1 MTKILSIAL
10 LNLILLSVQ
19 PAEAML
25 KLGGSEGAGDDD
37 RTPTSDK
44 TRAVPQPASESKAES
59 SDLPAIGRELLQKGY
74 FVYPIIEA
82 LFKQEGKDT
91 PHELQEEHLTL
102 HPIPRAEFIR
112 EITAEDEEF
121 GRLMAKAQEDSTQEE
136 LERMKAQ
143 LAGMNNMKAQIV
155 TLEPNPDGLDPF
167 LRFSL
172 NCLMETTPSSFPAA
186 VLIPVPAL
194 LPDVAH
200 LSPLETCVW
209 KPNLDLRQLEGAV
222 LMLPESAPCPE
233 GFDWG
238 KLKVQTYTGKLR
250 PAVNDFIDEHTQQ
263 RLIPVSLSEEENPY
277 TVKAM
282 LGEVNVY
289 DPNIFTDILRE
300 RPYISFGMEAAP
312 YRVGIGSWMN
322 TLIVGVDEFN
332 KLYGIGQFK
341 THQHAGPRFVK
352 KCRVEPLIKLV
363 EVSSYQLLS
372 LLSTVENKEWLT
384 DFREVQYPKVKRAL
398 TNFARYVEHCQTPQ
412 RINAWN
418 IRIYP
423 SEVPLRLADYPYDT
437 AQQVLEDKCLNSVR
451 EENTLLYWFARYLQG
466 FHGVWQD
473 DQDIQLEQLGLA
485 ASALREKLSDETKF
499 TWSYAQQMNNI
510 LTLIIKNRRVDG
522 FPEHF
527 LKGLAV
533 LRPIMPKGG
542 TFPYATLNDKK
553 LPEAGNIKFKQT
565 LLDAGIELPS
575 DFYDEGLEVPKLF
588 APYGVLESM

>member
-1 MTKILSIAL
+1 MTKTLSIIL
-10 LNLILLSVQ
+10 LNLILLFAQ
-19 PAEAML
+19 PAEAM
-25 KLGGSEGAGDDD
+25 KKFGGSAGAEGEDETTTAD
-37 RTPTSDK
+37 TTHAAPQSTSA
-44 TRAVPQPASESKAES
+44 RKAEPR
-59 SDLPAIGRELLQKGY
+59 DLPSIGRELLQKGY

-82 LFKQEGKDT
+82 LFTQEEKDT

-102 HPIPRAEFIR
+102 HPLPRAEFIR

-121 GRLMAKAQEDSTQEE
+121 DRLMAKAQENSTQEE
-136 LERMKAQ
+136 RARMKAQ
-143 LAGMNNMKAQIV
+143 LAGMKNMKAQIV

-186 VLIPVPAL
+186 VLIPVPVL

-209 KPNLDLRQLEGAV
+209 KPKLDLRQLEGAV
-222 LMLPESAPCPE
+222 LMVPENAPCPE
-233 GFDWG
+233 DFNWG

-250 PAVNDFIDEHTQQ
+250 SAVDGFIDEHTQQ
-263 RLIPVSLSEEENPY
+263 RLIPVPISEDENPY
-277 TVKAM
+277 TVRAM

-300 RPYISFGMEAAP
+300 KPYISFGMEAAP
-312 YRVGIGSWMN
+312 YRIGIGSWMN
-322 TLIVGVDEFN
+322 TLIIGVDEFN

-341 THQHAGPRFVK
+341 THQHSGPRFVK
-352 KCRVEPLIKLV
+352 KCRVEPLIKLF
-363 EVSSYQLLS
+363 EISSYQLVC
-372 LLSTVENKEWLT
+372 LLSITENKEWLT

-398 TNFARYVEHCQTPQ
+398 TNFASYVEHCQTPQ
-412 RINAWN
+412 RINAWKL
-418 IRIYP
+418 RIYP
-423 SEVPLRLADYPYDT
+423 SEVPLRLADYPYE
-437 AQQVLEDKCLNSVR
+437 AAKQVLEDKCLSSVR
-451 EENTLLYWFARYLQG
+451 EGNTLLYWFARYLQG

-485 ASALREKLSDETKF
+485 ASALREKLNDSKNF

-510 LTLIIKNRRVDG
+510 LTLIIKNRRIEG

-542 TFPYATLNDKK
+542 IFPYATLNDKR
-553 LPEAGNIKFKQT
+553 LPEAGNIKFNQT
-565 LLDAGIELPS
+565 LLDSGIEPPS

-588 APYGVLESM
+588 APYGVKESL

>member
-1 MTKILSIAL
+1 MTKPLSIVL
-10 LNLILLSVQ
+10 LNLILLSAQ

-25 KLGGSEGAGDDD
+25 KFGGSADADGEDK
-37 RTPTSDK
+37 TTTSDK
-44 TRAVPQPASESKAES
+44 TRAVPQSTSKSKAEP
-59 SDLPAIGRELLQKGY
+59 SDLPAIGRELLQNGY

-91 PHELQEEHLTL
+91 SHEFQEEHLTL
-102 HPIPRAEFIR
+102 HPLPRAEFIR

-121 GRLMAKAQEDSTQEE
+121 DRLIAKAQEASTQEE
-136 LERMKAQ
+136 LARMKAQ
-143 LAGMNNMKAQIV
+143 LAGMKNMKAQIV

-186 VLIPVPAL
+186 VLIPAPVL

-209 KPNLDLRQLEGAV
+209 TAKLDLRQLKGAV
-222 LMLPESAPCPE
+222 LMVPESAPCPE
-233 GFDWG
+233 DFDWG
-238 KLKVQTYTGKLR
+238 KLKVLTYTGKLL
-250 PAVNDFIDEHTQQ
+250 PAVDNFIDEHTQQ
-263 RLIPVSLSEEENPY
+263 RIIPVPLSEEENPY

-300 RPYISFGMEAAP
+300 KPYISFGMEAAP
-312 YRVGIGSWMN
+312 YRIGIGSWMN
-322 TLIVGVDEFN
+322 TLTVGVDEFN

-341 THQHAGPRFVK
+341 THQHSGPRFVK

-363 EVSSYQLLS
+363 EISSYQLAS
-372 LLSTVENKEWLT
+372 LLRTAENKGWST
-384 DFREVQYPKVKRAL
+384 DFREVQYPKAKRAL
-398 TNFARYVEHCQTPQ
+398 TNFASYVEYCQTPQ
-412 RINAWN
+412 RINAWKL
-418 IRIYP
+418 RIYP
-423 SEVPLRLADYPYDT
+423 SEVPLRLADYPYET
-437 AQQVLEDKCLNSVR
+437 AKLVLEDKCLSSVR

-473 DQDIQLEQLGLA
+473 DQDSQVEQLGLA
-485 ASALREKLSDETKF
+485 ASALREKLNDRKNF

-510 LTLIIKNRRVDG
+510 LTLLIRNRRIEG

-542 TFPYATLNDKK
+542 TFPYTALNDKK
-553 LPEAGNIKFKQT
+553 LIEAGVIKFNQT
-565 LLDAGIELPS
+565 LLESGIELPS
-575 DFYDEGLEVPKLF
+575 DFYDEGLDVPKLF
-588 APYGVLESM
+588 APYGVKELL